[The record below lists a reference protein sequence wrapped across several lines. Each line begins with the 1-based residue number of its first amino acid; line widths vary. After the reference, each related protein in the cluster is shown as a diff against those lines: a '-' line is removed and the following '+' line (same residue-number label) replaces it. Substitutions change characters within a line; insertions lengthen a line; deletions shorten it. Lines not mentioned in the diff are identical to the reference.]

1 MVNYSRHNKKWG
13 INEILA
19 LEREYSLL
27 ELPINDISI
36 RHKRTPFSILLRLQK
51 ENIID
56 DSTKDGWVFINN
68 KWIKKYETPTQ
79 RKNNLL
85 DSFIDTDLTIE
96 NNSVNELEVDFDTE
110 NENNIY
116 SIVELLKNKLNDF
129 TNRLE
134 IIETKLVNHKSIKSN
149 LNK

>member
-51 ENIID
+51 ENIIVNAVCPGYCATNMSSYKGHKSPAEGAD
-56 DSTKDGWVFINN
+56 TPVWVATRHGSVN
-68 KWIKKYETPTQ
+68 
-79 RKNNLL
+79 
-85 DSFIDTDLTIE
+85 DLTGGFYYERQLIGW
-96 NNSVNELEVDFDTE
+96 
-110 NENNIY
+110 
-116 SIVELLKNKLNDF
+116 
-129 TNRLE
+129 
-134 IIETKLVNHKSIKSN
+134 
-149 LNK
+149 